1 MRAEK
6 AGQFIIQKLEQELP
20 QKYTYHNAAHTRD
33 VHQAAQ
39 RLAEGEG
46 ISAADIELLLTAA
59 WYHDAGYLTCVDK
72 HEDESIRLAKQYLP
86 GFDYTEQEIDQIC
99 NAITATRLPQTP
111 LDKLGEILADADLDY
126 LGRSDF
132 FSISD
137 KLFEELRL
145 AGTVTDSI
153 TWDKMQ
159 VKFLQEHQYFTK
171 TAINTRQLQKE
182 LNLAEII
189 ARLNFHEK

>member
-20 QKYTYHNAAHTRD
+20 SHFTYHNAAHTRD
-33 VHQAAQ
+33 VHNAAK
-39 RLAEGEG
+39 RIAEGEG
-46 ISAADIELLLTAA
+46 ISAPEMDLILTAA

-72 HEDESIRLAKQYLP
+72 HEDESIRQAKQYLP
-86 GFDYTEQEIDQIC
+86 AYGYNEQEITRIC
-99 NAITATRLPQTP
+99 DAISATRLPQTP

-132 FSISD
+132 FNISE
-137 KLFEELRL
+137 KLFEELQHSGAVDNR
-145 AGTVTDSI
+145 I

-189 ARLNFHEK
+189 ARLQSS

>member
-6 AGQFIIQKLEQELP
+6 AGEFIVNKIEKELP
-20 QKYTYHNAAHTRD
+20 GQFTYHNAHHTRD
-33 VHQAAQ
+33 VHSAAK
-39 RLAEGEG
+39 RIAEGEG
-46 ISAADIELLLTAA
+46 IGEAELELLLTAA

-72 HEDESIRLAKQYLP
+72 HEEQSCQIARRFLP
-86 GFDYTEQEIDQIC
+86 GLGYSDAEIDKISE
-99 NAITATRLPQTP
+99 IIGATRVPQNP
-111 LDKLGEILADADLDY
+111 QDLLGQILADADLDY

-132 FSISD
+132 FNISE
-137 KLFEELRL
+137 KLFEELQYL
-145 AGTVTDSI
+145 KTVTDRL

-189 ARLNFHEK
+189 ARLNLHEK